1 MKVTKAQLKQIVKEE
16 LSKLNEA
23 MDFNEKKIQVTRIH
37 DGFVDFLEAE
47 KKFPMGKIPSSVM
60 DAIMKTALTVVDSME
75 AEAQL
80 NEISGKQ
87 RAHDERVA
95 TQKTQRAAKEA
106 EAQELKQLLG
116 YDWDVN
122 VRMLENR
129 YQLTVN
135 KAYTGEEGY

>member
-1 MKVTKAQLKQIVKEE
+1 MHRRSGRILLVMKITKSQLKQLVKEE
-16 LSKLNEA
+16 L
-23 MDFNEKKIQVTRIH
+23 
-37 DGFVDFLEAE
+37 
-47 KKFPMGKIPSSVM
+47 
-60 DAIMKTALTVVDSME
+60 
-75 AEAQL
+75 
-80 NEISGKQ
+80 NEISSKQ

-122 VRMLENR
+122 VRMLEDR

-135 KAYTGEEGY
+135 KAYTGEEGF